1 MKSLIHKKETKKYK
15 VWYQF
20 ENNKNNEIC
29 KNLTVILFQ
38 FFQNYLY

>member
-20 ENNKNNEIC
+20 ENKLNNEDRARFHFSRIS
-29 KNLTVILFQ
+29 ILF
-38 FFQNYLY
+38 LLIK